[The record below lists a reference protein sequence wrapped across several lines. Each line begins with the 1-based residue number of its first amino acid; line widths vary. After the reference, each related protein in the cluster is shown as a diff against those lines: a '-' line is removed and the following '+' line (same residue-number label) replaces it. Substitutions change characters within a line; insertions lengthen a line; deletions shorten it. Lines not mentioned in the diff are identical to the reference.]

1 MLRYPE
7 TNPYRLNWN
16 HIVFTFWYHHWL
28 EPRFIFFLDFNFYDL
43 FTKNCIFFS
52 WKITPR
58 HFRRWGGLRAHTR
71 KKKNFATGGGG
82 GGVALVPTQEKN
94 NFSRKALFHMK
105 TRVCLKY
112 FVSDW
117 RLILLRSTLTIP
129 ILSLENVVLLE
140 SSLKNTIF

>member
-1 MLRYPE
+1 MKD
-7 TNPYRLNWN
+7 NP
-16 HIVFTFWYHHWL
+16 TA
-28 EPRFIFFLDFNFYDL
+28 FFAD
-43 FTKNCIFFS
+43 
-52 WKITPR
+52 
-58 HFRRWGGLRAHTR
+58 GGAFVPTQE